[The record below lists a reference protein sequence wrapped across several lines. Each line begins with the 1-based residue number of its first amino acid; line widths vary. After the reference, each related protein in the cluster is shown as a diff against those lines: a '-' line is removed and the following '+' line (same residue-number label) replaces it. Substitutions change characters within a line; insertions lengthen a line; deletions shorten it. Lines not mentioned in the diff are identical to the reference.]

1 MKKPSLQTILRVIAL
16 SMIAVGAFVG
26 WDMGDKMMTVNQEV
40 FYVFDFWL
48 AALVWFSAF
57 AMGVLFWA
65 VARIIDLLEARK

>member
-1 MKKPSLQTILRVIAL
+1 MKKPSLQTLLRVIAL

-48 AALVWFSAF
+48 AALVWFFAF